1 MSDYESGWAE
11 PDAFTGPLFE
21 QLKRHPKRIVFSDGE
36 DERVV
41 LAAAKMVEM
50 EIGVPILLGQ
60 KPKIVAM
67 AEKLGVK
74 MTFINVIDP
83 AKADDLAHFAT
94 MLERIERLKGN
105 TISNAR
111 EVLSQPHFF
120 AAMMIQ
126 YGQADGMVG
135 GNLSHSES
143 IFRALIQMVS
153 PMPKVPHVF
162 GAAVMVSD
170 RLANFGPDGILF
182 LADCGIADV
191 PNIQELSASAVQT
204 GRLAQHYLGRRVR
217 VAMLSHS
224 TMNSSARDS
233 AARVR
238 AATELAR
245 AEVMKNRYDIEVD
258 GELEADVALDPKS
271 AEHLVPQMKD
281 RKRADVLVF
290 PNLDAAQISMKLLRH
305 LGGATKYGQFVLG
318 LNRPA
323 AQVPLTATPRIL
335 LGTAAAVGAEAIKFH
350 DMFPDG

>member
-1 MSDYESGWAE
+1 MSDIDSGWAE

-50 EIGVPILLGQ
+50 EVGVPILLG
-60 KPKIVAM
+60 KKATIVAM
-67 AEKLGVK
+67 AESLGVK

-83 AKADDLAHFAT
+83 AQADDLEHFVK

-105 TISNAR
+105 QKSNAR
-111 EVLSQPHFF
+111 EVLTRPHFF

-135 GNLSHSES
+135 GNLTPAET
-143 IFRALIQMVS
+143 IYRALVQMVA
-153 PMPKVPHVF
+153 PMPSVPHVF

-170 RLANFGPDGILF
+170 TLANFGRDGILF

-224 TMNSSARDS
+224 TMNASARDS

-238 AATELAR
+238 AATEQAR
-245 AEVMKNRYDIEVD
+245 AEIMKERYDIEVD
-258 GELEADVALDPKS
+258 GELEADVALDPSS
-271 AEHLVPQMKD
+271 AERLVPQMNG
-281 RKRADVLVF
+281 RPRADVLVF

-335 LGTAAAVGAEAIKFH
+335 LGTAVAVGAEAIKFH
-350 DMFPDG
+350 EMFPDG